1 MVSGLSGANLFSSR
15 GDTFFSELVTLCVYL
30 YYRNSY
36 IRKSMANYRA
46 AFWLNTLSFLLV
58 FALIVYTKLFGP
70 SVSSLFLHPSFYPS
84 LNIAS
89 LTRAFQILC
98 AVPPVVCGFSFALLK
113 TIQPQSKENL
123 FILCSALLTGGFL
136 VNEIYRIHI
145 ALSVMEGGS
154 KLGAI
159 LVYGICAGAYGV
171 AFRRKIQST
180 PYSLLLTGTLLLAF
194 GIVMDSLGWGTEGI
208 SSLLEGLPKL
218 FSELNITLYFWFVC
232 YWEILRS
239 LKPLPRA

>member
-1 MVSGLSGANLFSSR
+1 
-15 GDTFFSELVTLCVYL
+15 
-30 YYRNSY
+30 
-36 IRKSMANYRA
+36 MANYRA
-46 AFWLNTLSFLLV
+46 VFWLNSLSFLLV

-84 LNIAS
+84 LNIAA
-89 LTRAFQILC
+89 LTRIFQMLC
-98 AVPPVVCGFSFALLK
+98 AIPPIICAFSFALLK

-123 FILCSALLTGGFL
+123 FILYSALLTGGFL
-136 VNEIYRIHI
+136 INEIYRIHI
-145 ALSVMEGGS
+145 TLSVMAGGT

-159 LVYGICAGAYGV
+159 LVYAICAGAYGLV
-171 AFRRKIQST
+171 FRRKIQST
-180 PYSLLLTGTLLLAF
+180 PYTLLLTGTVLLAF

-232 YWEILRS
+232 YWEVMRS
-239 LKPLPRA
+239 LKSLPHA